1 LPAGPSAVTPSVA
14 AEALPAVTE
23 PKPEPRPEVASPSG
37 SMLPPPAPVL
47 PANPPELPD
56 PMPTGA
62 ASAEPVPA
70 NPAPANPVPV
80 ASAPASVGT
89 VIVDG
94 GEDVSPDDDT
104 APIPVI
110 TPDMPKPGPAAP
122 AATAAVPAERIRAP
136 FEPFERRPEP
146 EPELEPED
154 PKLDQI
160 KDLYLTAEAIGEDA
174 LNRHFQQVSD
184 RQRQLIKEYFDQV
197 ATRDP
202 LDEEQS

>member
-1 LPAGPSAVTPSVA
+1 
-14 AEALPAVTE
+14 
-23 PKPEPRPEVASPSG
+23 
-37 SMLPPPAPVL
+37 MLPPPAPVR

-62 ASAEPVPA
+62 ASANPVPA
-70 NPAPANPVPV
+70 NPVPANPVPANPV
-80 ASAPASVGT
+80 PAASAPASVGT

-146 EPELEPED
+146 EPEPEPELEPED